1 MYNYEKDLYKR
12 GYKDILGLDEV
23 GRGPLAGPLVV
34 AGVILDKKKRI
45 KGLDDSKKLT
55 AKKRELLYDEI
66 VEKAFH
72 VDVQFI
78 SVAEIDKINVLE
90 ATKKAMRMIIERSH
104 HDFILIDAVD
114 LKIKESKSIIKGD
127 ANSASIAA
135 ASIIAKVTRDR
146 FMDELHNEH
155 PEYDF
160 IHNKGY
166 GTKKHME
173 ALEKH
178 GFVVGVHRVSFAPIQ
193 KLNQI
198 SFDF

>member
-12 GYKDILGLDEV
+12 GFESILGLDEV

-34 AGVILDKKKRI
+34 SGVILDRKKRI
-45 KGLDDSKKLT
+45 KGLDDSKKLS
-55 AKKRELLYDEI
+55 AKKRDELYDEI
-66 VEKAFH
+66 IEKATF

-78 SVAEIDKINVLE
+78 SVEEIDKINVLE
-90 ATKKAMRMIIERSH
+90 ATKKAMRMIIERSP
-104 HDFILIDAVD
+104 HDFVLIDAVD
-114 LKIKESKSIIKGD
+114 LKLENSKSIIKGD

-135 ASIIAKVTRDR
+135 ASIVAKVTRDR
-146 FMDELHNEH
+146 FMDELHEKY
-155 PEYDF
+155 PMYDF

-166 GTKKHME
+166 GTKKHMD
-173 ALEKH
+173 ALDKYS
-178 GFVVGVHRVSFAPIQ
+178 FVEGVHRKSFAPIQ

>member
-12 GYKDILGLDEV
+12 GFEAIIGLDEV

-34 AGVILDKKKRI
+34 AGVILDKKKKI

-55 AKKRELLYDEI
+55 AKKREQLYIEI
-66 VEKAFH
+66 MEKATH
-72 VDVQFI
+72 VDIQFI
-78 SVAEIDKINVLE
+78 EATEVDIINVLE
-90 ATKKAMRMIIERSH
+90 ATKKAMRLVLSRSN
-104 HDFILIDAVD
+104 HDFVLIDAVD
-114 LKIKESKSIIKGD
+114 LKIVNSKSIIKGD

-135 ASIIAKVTRDR
+135 ASIIAKVTRDK
-146 FMDELHNEH
+146 FMDELHETY

-166 GTKKHME
+166 GTKKHLE
-173 ALEKH
+173 ALELNGPIK
-178 GFVVGVHRVSFAPIQ
+178 GVHRFSFGPVQ
-193 KLNQI
+193 RLKQI

>member
-12 GYKDILGLDEV
+12 GFEAIIGLDEV

-34 AGVILDKKKRI
+34 AGVILDKKKKI

-55 AKKRELLYDEI
+55 ANKREHLFVEI
-66 VEKAFH
+66 MEKATH
-72 VDVQFI
+72 VDIQFI
-78 SVAEIDKINVLE
+78 EAVEVDKINVLE
-90 ATKKAMRMIIERSH
+90 ATKKAMRLVLERSN
-104 HDFILIDAVD
+104 HDFVLIDAVD
-114 LKIKESKSIIKGD
+114 LKIANSKSIIKGD

-135 ASIIAKVTRDR
+135 ASIIAKVTRDK
-146 FMDELHNEH
+146 FMDELHLTY

-166 GTKKHME
+166 GTKKHLE
-173 ALEKH
+173 ALELNGPIK
-178 GFVVGVHRVSFAPIQ
+178 GVHRFSFGPVQ
-193 KLNQI
+193 RLKQI

>member
-12 GYKDILGLDEV
+12 GFELILGLDEV

-34 AGVILDKKKRI
+34 AGVILDRKKRI
-45 KGLDDSKKLT
+45 KGLDDSKKLS
-55 AKKRELLYDEI
+55 AKKRDLLYEEI
-66 VEKAFH
+66 LEKAMH
-72 VDVQFI
+72 VDIQFI
-78 SVAEIDKINVLE
+78 SVEEVDKINVLE
-90 ATKKAMRMIIERSH
+90 ATKKAMRMIINRSE
-104 HDFILIDAVD
+104 HDFTLIDAVD
-114 LKIKESKSIIKGD
+114 LKIKNSKSIIKGD

-146 FMDELHNEH
+146 YMDELHEQY
-155 PEYDF
+155 PVYDF

-166 GTKKHME
+166 GTKKHLE
-173 ALEKH
+173 ALELN
-178 GFVVGVHRVSFAPIQ
+178 GFIEGVHRKSFAPIQ

>member
-66 VEKAFH
+66 VEKALH

-146 FMDELHNEH
+146 FMDELHSEH

-173 ALEKH
+173 ALDKH
-178 GFVVGVHRVSFAPIQ
+178 GFVKGVHRVSFAPIQ

>member
-12 GYKDILGLDEV
+12 GFDSIIGLDEV

-34 AGVILDKKKRI
+34 AGVILDRKKRI
-45 KGLDDSKKLT
+45 KGLDDSKKLSP
-55 AKKRELLYDEI
+55 KKRDELYEEI
-66 VEKAFH
+66 LAKAAF

-78 SVAEIDKINVLE
+78 SVAEVDKINVLE
-90 ATKKAMRMIIERSH
+90 ATKKAMRLVLSRST
-104 HDFILIDAVD
+104 HDFVLIDAVD
-114 LKIKESKSIIKGD
+114 LKIENSKSIIKGD

-146 FMDELHNEH
+146 YMGELHIEH

-160 IHNKGY
+160 INNKGY
-166 GTKKHME
+166 GTKKHLE
-173 ALEKH
+173 ALNQYGPIE
-178 GFVVGVHRVSFAPIQ
+178 GVHRFSFAPIQ

>member
-1 MYNYEKDLYKR
+1 MYNYERDLYKR
-12 GYKDILGLDEV
+12 GFDQILGLDEV

-34 AGVILDKKKRI
+34 AGVILDRKKRI
-45 KGLDDSKKLT
+45 KGLDDSKKLSM
-55 AKKRELLYDEI
+55 KKRELLYDEI
-66 VEKAFH
+66 YEKALY

-78 SVAEIDKINVLE
+78 EVDEIDHINVLE
-90 ATKKAMRMIIERSH
+90 ATKKAMRMIIDRSP
-104 HDFILIDAVD
+104 HDFLLIDAVD
-114 LKIKESKSIIKGD
+114 LNIENSKSIIKGD

-135 ASIIAKVTRDR
+135 ASIIAKVTRDK
-146 FMDELHNEH
+146 FMDELHEKH

-166 GTKKHME
+166 GTKKHLE
-173 ALEKH
+173 ALNTYGYVE
-178 GFVVGVHRVSFAPIQ
+178 GVHRKSFAPIQ

>member
-1 MYNYEKDLYKR
+1 MYTYERDLYKR
-12 GYKDILGLDEV
+12 GFEQVLGLDEV

-34 AGVILDKKKRI
+34 AGVILDRKKRI
-45 KGLDDSKKLT
+45 AGLNDSKKLSE
-55 AKKRELLYDEI
+55 KKRNLLYDEI
-66 VEKAFH
+66 MEKALF

-78 SVAEIDKINVLE
+78 QVEEIDQINVLE
-90 ATKKAMRMIIERSH
+90 ATKKAMRIIIERSEY
-104 HDFILIDAVD
+104 DFLLIDAVN
-114 LKIKESKSIIKGD
+114 LGIENSKSIIKGD
-127 ANSASIAA
+127 TLSASIAA

-146 FMDELHNEH
+146 YMDELHLEH

-173 ALEKH
+173 ALEQH
-178 GFVVGVHRVSFAPIQ
+178 GILEGIHRKSFAPIQ